1 VDPQPGQQGLDT
13 LLQEMDDLR
22 EFVRAAPLQVDVNT
36 IHPAHRDGVD
46 NLARFVALRS
56 QDLRGLQDDLAV
68 HGLSS
73 LGRAE
78 SHVLATL
85 DAVINALRALCGAP
99 PTTSDQPD
107 PAFSIG
113 PESLARSTDALL
125 GPVPDGR
132 STRIMVT
139 LPSDAADDPD
149 LVERLVQAGMDV
161 ARINCAHDD
170 ATRWRA
176 MAEHVRAAAVH
187 HGRDVR
193 VLMDLAGPKLRTGRM
208 VPGPA
213 VVKVKPRRDLLGRV
227 LQPGVAALVPSD
239 RPSGDAEGLPRIPVN
254 REFFDRLHEGMGL
267 TLTDSRGA
275 TRQFQVVSTGRQT
288 SSVRPEV
295 EVTSPRTAYVTT
307 GTTIETDH
315 PSAASGVVAALPP
328 APGFLRVSI
337 GTQVDLVGADL
348 PGEELTAD
356 RVRLGCTLP
365 VAVASLRPGDRVFFD
380 DGAFGGI
387 VHSVTTNPAGTPTAN
402 IRITSAPPGGG
413 KLRAEKGI
421 NLPDTHVPV
430 PALTDDDLADLDTA
444 VRLADMVA
452 LSFVRDA
459 DDVAML
465 LDELGR
471 RDARH
476 LGVVMKIETVH
487 GFRQLPAILR
497 AAMRNERVGVMIARG
512 DLAVEA
518 GYERL
523 AEVQEE
529 ILWLCEAAHLPVIW
543 ATEVLDNLART
554 GRPSR
559 SEITDAAMSE
569 RAECVM
575 LNKGPHIIDAV
586 LTLHDILH
594 RMAEH
599 QRKKRPLLRPLRS
612 WMPDGP
618 A

>member
-1 VDPQPGQQGLDT
+1 VVEHALDE
-13 LLQEMDDLR
+13 LLHEMEDLR
-22 EFVRAAPLQVDVNT
+22 DLVRAAPLLADLDSV
-36 IHPAHRDGVD
+36 HPTHRNGVD

-56 QDLRGLQDDLAV
+56 QDLRDLQEQLAI

-85 DAVINALRALCGAP
+85 DAVITAIKALRGE
-99 PTTSDQPD
+99 TTSAPD
-107 PAFSIG
+107 DSDKAFAVG
-113 PESLARSTDALL
+113 PTALLRATEALL
-125 GPVPDGR
+125 GPTPEGR

-149 LVERLVQAGMDV
+149 LVDRLVHAGMNV

-170 ATRWRA
+170 ATRWTA
-176 MAEHVRAAAVH
+176 MAANVRAAEARH
-187 HGRDVR
+187 RRDIR

-239 RPSGDAEGLPRIPVN
+239 SASQDSEGLPRIPVD
-254 REFFDRLHEGMGL
+254 RAFYDRLHEGMGL
-267 TLTDSRGA
+267 TFADSRGA
-275 TRQFQVVSTGRQT
+275 TRQFNVVSTARQY
-288 SSVRPEV
+288 SPRPEV
-295 EVTSPRTAYVTT
+295 EVTSTRTAYVTT
-307 GTTIETDH
+307 GTSIETDH
-315 PSAASGVVAALPP
+315 PSAASGTVAALPP
-328 APGFLRVSI
+328 APGFLRISV
-337 GTQVDLVGADL
+337 GTQVDLIGADI

-365 VAVASLRPGDRVFFD
+365 IAIAALRPGDRVFFD

-387 VHSVTTNPAGTPTAN
+387 VHSTTTNPAGTPTAN

-413 KLRAEKGI
+413 KLKAEKGI
-421 NLPDTHVPV
+421 NLPDTRVPV

-444 VRLADMVA
+444 VQLADMVA
-452 LSFVRDA
+452 LSFVRQA
-459 DDVAML
+459 NDVTLL
-465 LDELGR
+465 LDEL
-471 RDARH
+471 RH
-476 LGVVMKIETVH
+476 RNADRLGVVLKIETVH

-497 AAMRNERVGVMIARG
+497 ASMRSERVGVMIARG

-529 ILWLCEAAHLPVIW
+529 ILWLCEAAHLPVVW
-543 ATEVLDNLART
+543 ATEVLDSLART
-554 GRPSR
+554 GRPLR

-586 LTLHDILH
+586 HTLHDILH

-599 QRKKRPLLRPLRS
+599 QHKKRPLLRPLRS

-618 A
+618 T

>member
-1 VDPQPGQQGLDT
+1 MWVDRGLDT
-13 LLQEMDDLR
+13 LLEEMEDLR
-22 EFVRAAPLQVDVNT
+22 TVVRAAPLFVDLEA
-36 IHPAHRDGVD
+36 IHPTHRDGVD

-56 QDLRGLQDDLAV
+56 QDLRSLQDDLAV

-85 DAVINALRALCGAP
+85 DAVITALRALCGTSP
-99 PTTSDQPD
+99 SMSDQPD
-107 PAFSIG
+107 PAFSVG
-113 PESLARSTDALL
+113 SEALLRSTEALL
-125 GPVPDGR
+125 GPTPDGR

-139 LPSDAADDPD
+139 LPSDAAGDAGVAD
-149 LVERLVQAGMDV
+149 RLVHAGMDV

-170 ATRWRA
+170 ATQWAA
-176 MAEHVRAAAVH
+176 MAEHVRAAAARH
-187 HGRDVR
+187 HRDVR
-193 VLMDLAGPKLRTGRM
+193 VLMDLPGPKLRTGRM

-227 LQPGVAALVPSD
+227 LQPGVAAVVPSD
-239 RPSGDAEGLPRIPVN
+239 SPSSDTDGLPRIPVD
-254 REFFDRLHEGMGL
+254 REFFDQLHDGMGL

-275 TRQFQVVSTGRQT
+275 TRQLQVVSTARK
-288 SSVRPEV
+288 SSALRPEI
-295 EVTSPRTAYVTT
+295 EVTSARTAYVTA

-315 PSAASGVVAALPP
+315 PIAASGLVAALPP
-328 APGFLRVSI
+328 SPGFLRVNV
-337 GTQVDLVGADL
+337 GTQIDLIGADV
-348 PGEELTAD
+348 PGEDLTAE

-365 VAVASLRPGDRVFFD
+365 VAVAAVRPGDRVFFD

-387 VHSVTTNPAGTPTAN
+387 VHSVNVNPAGTPTAN

-421 NLPDTHVPV
+421 NLPDTQVPV
-430 PALTDDDLADLDTA
+430 PALTDDDLADLDIA
-444 VRLADMVA
+444 VQLADMVA
-452 LSFVRDA
+452 LSFVRRA
-459 DDVAML
+459 DDVTML

-471 RDARH
+471 RNADH

-529 ILWLCEAAHLPVIW
+529 ILWLSEAAHLPVIW
-543 ATEVLDNLART
+543 ATEVLDKLART

-575 LNKGPHIIDAV
+575 LNKGPHIIEAV

-594 RMAEH
+594 RMAENQH
-599 QRKKRPLLRPLRS
+599 KKRPLLRPLRS